1 MVAFNGVSDKGS
13 DVLGKDMQIRS
24 EAQASQIYNLEVV
37 TVGLKLEQVVW
48 HEGLETRACNQLSG
62 FG

>member
-1 MVAFNGVSDKGS
+1 MVAFNEVSDKGS
-13 DVLGKDMQIRS
+13 DALGKDTRMRS
-24 EAQASQIYNLEVV
+24 ETQASQIYNLEVV

-48 HEGLETRACNQLSG
+48 QQGLETRACNQLAG

>member
-1 MVAFNGVSDKGS
+1 MAFNEVSDKGS
-13 DVLGKDMQIRS
+13 EALGKATQMRS

-48 HEGLETRACNQLSG
+48 HQGLESRACNQLAG